1 MTENVKKLYDLLKSK
16 EYRKWRK
23 EGETPDLSSMDL
35 TTATENVVE
44 AIDKEEPVIF
54 DGDNFGFNR
63 CSDIKFSAGV
73 GNLTPNYSPVI
84 TEGFDAMLD
93 QIKENLKQPNLS
105 RNQIDFGLCAIS
117 QLEAILRLCD
127 RYKAAAPDGS
137 KLKTALE
144 TIPRKGA
151 TTFYEACLFVKICI
165 FSIRIGGGSHIGLG
179 RFDQYMYPFYKKDID
194 NGATHD
200 QLLEILEELFIS
212 INFDTDR
219 YPGIQLGDNGQSMVL
234 GGYDLDGNDMYNEL
248 SQLCMEASLEL
259 SLIDPKINLRVN
271 KTTPIKRLEF
281 ATRLTKKGLGF
292 PQYCNDDVVV
302 PGLIALGYV
311 PEDAANYTVAACWE
325 YIPSGCGADFPNIE
339 TFDFPKV
346 ISDVIHTNLEDCQTM
361 DELLECV
368 KEAIHKECNI
378 LMAEPK
384 ERPWLFRPN
393 IMVSL
398 FVDGCIQSLTD
409 FFHGGAKYMNFGCH
423 GAGISTAAD
432 SLAAVKKTIFDDKS
446 LTKAQLLDALNANF
460 EGCENIR
467 NLLLSCPKMG
477 SNDDYVDSLATF
489 LMDAFSGYLNGK
501 PNDHGG
507 TWRAGTGSAMEYI
520 RKGEECPATADGR
533 YQGTPYSSSFSP
545 SPDANV
551 DGLLSVIMS
560 FTKFDMK
567 KIINGGPLTIEIHD
581 TVLRNE
587 MGIQKTARLV
597 SEFIKRGGHQLQ
609 LNSINRDVLLDAQ
622 KHPENYPNLIV
633 RVWGWSGYFNE
644 LDVKYQS
651 HIIKRAEFKI

>member
-23 EGETPDLSSMDL
+23 EQENPDLSCYDFPTM
-35 TTATENVVE
+35 TERIVE
-44 AIDKEEPVIF
+44 TIDKEEPVIF

-63 CSDIKFSAGV
+63 CSNIRFSAGV
-73 GNLTPNYSPVI
+73 GNLTPNYSRVI
-84 TEGFDAMLD
+84 SGGFDAMLD
-93 QIKENLKQPNLS
+93 QIKENLKKLNLS
-105 RNQIDFGLCAIS
+105 RKQMDFGTGAINQI
-117 QLEAILRLCD
+117 EAILRLCD
-127 RYKAAAPDGS
+127 RYRDAAPEGS
-137 KLKTALE
+137 KLKKALE

-151 TTFYEACLFVKICI
+151 TSFYEACLFMKICI
-165 FSIRIGGGSHIGLG
+165 FAIRIGGGAHIGLG
-179 RFDQYMYPFYKKDID
+179 RFDQYMYPFYKNDIQM
-194 NGATHD
+194 GATRD
-200 QLLEILEELFIS
+200 ELLATLEEFFIS
-212 INFDTDR
+212 INFDADR

-234 GGYDLDGNDMYNEL
+234 GGYDLSGNDMYNEL

-271 KTTPIKRLEF
+271 KTTPIERLEF

-302 PGLIALGYV
+302 PGLIALGYA
-311 PEDAANYTVAACWE
+311 PEDAANYTIAACWE
-325 YIPSGCGADFPNIE
+325 YIPSDCGADFPNIE

-346 ISDVIHTNLEDCQTM
+346 VGDTIHKKLDECGTM
-361 DELLECV
+361 AELLECV
-368 KEAIHKECNI
+368 KTAIHNECDV
-378 LMAEPK
+378 LMAEPA

-398 FVDGCIQSLTD
+398 FVDGCIESLSD

-432 SLAAVKKTIFDDKS
+432 SLAAVKKTVFDDKS
-446 LTKAQLLDALNANF
+446 LTKTQLLDALNTNF

-477 SNDDYVDSLATF
+477 SNDDFVDNLAAFLLETF
-489 LMDAFSGYLNGK
+489 SSYLNGK

-507 TWRAGTGSAMEYI
+507 IWRAGTGSAMEYI
-520 RKGEECPATADGR
+520 RRGEECPATADGR
-533 YQGTPYSSSFSP
+533 YDVSPYSSSFSP

-587 MGIQKTARLV
+587 MGIQKTARLI

-644 LDVKYQS
+644 LDVKYQN
-651 HIIKRAEFKI
+651 HIIKRTEFKI